1 MKETLSLSQ
10 HHAMF
15 FIFLI
20 VSSPEIP
27 MCVLR
32 RNIFVQILGVEDSLF
47 ITQKKKKNLRTKY
60 YYIYIYIYIYYSN
73 QTLSSAEERMI
84 ISVEERD
91 PRQDLVLG
99 RCSPV
104 FGQRF
109 VHLFRLVQNLGS
121 MGLAVLNRGGPK

>member
-1 MKETLSLSQ
+1 MMKETLSLSQ

-47 ITQKKKKNLRTKY
+47 ITQKKKISVLNTI
-60 YYIYIYIYIYYSN
+60 IYIYIYIYYSN

>member
-1 MKETLSLSQ
+1 MMKETLSLSQ

-47 ITQKKKKNLRTKY
+47 ITQKKKISVLNT
-60 YYIYIYIYIYYSN
+60 IIYIYYSN

>member
-47 ITQKKKKNLRTKY
+47 ITQKKKISVLNTI
-60 YYIYIYIYIYYSN
+60 IYIYIYITVTKHY
-73 QTLSSAEERMI
+73 L
-84 ISVEERD
+84 
-91 PRQDLVLG
+91 
-99 RCSPV
+99 
-104 FGQRF
+104 
-109 VHLFRLVQNLGS
+109 RLRKG
-121 MGLAVLNRGGPK
+121 